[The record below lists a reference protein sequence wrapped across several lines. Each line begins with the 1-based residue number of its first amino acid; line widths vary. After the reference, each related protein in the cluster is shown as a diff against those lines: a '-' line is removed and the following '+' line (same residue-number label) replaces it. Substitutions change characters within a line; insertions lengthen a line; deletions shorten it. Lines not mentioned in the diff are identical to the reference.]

1 MKEKLLNRNIWL
13 LIVGQNTSAI
23 GNEVYYMALVFW
35 LQYTL
40 SSTLMLGTIMSIST
54 LVMVATGYYS
64 GILVDRYNR
73 KTIIII
79 SDILSGTIILI
90 ISVLAMYNVLRFWH
104 LVILTPILSFLAG
117 LLSPAVRSIFPDLI
131 KNDTLMKA
139 NSINETGNRI
149 SRIIGP
155 SVAGGLYG
163 IYSIP
168 VLFFLN
174 AISFFVSGIME
185 LFIEVPHVEK
195 SKKQQKSIIE
205 EVKTSFKYI
214 SANIA
219 LKHVLIYTVLAN
231 IFGAPLMII
240 LPKYFEKYLSAS
252 QAVMANS
259 FSIRGLGA
267 VIALMSISI
276 LMKSAKNYWKIFIL
290 TTFGTWVSILLLG
303 VFINVNFSI
312 LVLFLMGAFGVTT
325 TTILMTVVQINVPSH
340 ERGKFFG
347 MFGALSMAVTPL
359 SMFIFGIVGE
369 FADIPLIFI
378 IASSLNIISLYYLF
392 IIKKDFKSLF
402 LRVIEDQ
409 KAAC

>member
-1 MKEKLLNRNIWL
+1 MKKRILNINTWL

-54 LVMVATGYYS
+54 FVLVATGYYS

-73 KTIIII
+73 KTIIVT
-79 SDILSGTIILI
+79 SDLLSGAIILI
-90 ISVLAMYNVLRFWH
+90 ISVLAMYNVLGFWH
-104 LVILTPILSFLAG
+104 LAILTPILSFLAG
-117 LLSPAVRSIFPDLI
+117 LLSSAVRSIFPDLI
-131 KNDTLMKA
+131 KHDALMKA

-149 SRIIGP
+149 ARIIGP
-155 SVAGGLYG
+155 SIAGGLY
-163 IYSIP
+163 SIFSITA
-168 VLFFLN
+168 LFFLN
-174 AISFFVSGIME
+174 AVSFIVSGIME
-185 LFIEVPHVEK
+185 MFIEIPFSEK
-195 SKKQQKSIIE
+195 EKKQQKSIIE
-205 EVKTSFKYI
+205 EVKISFKYI
-214 SANIA
+214 SENTA

-252 QAVMANS
+252 QAVVASS
-259 FSIRGLGA
+259 FSLRGLGA

-276 LMKSAKNYWKIFIL
+276 LLKNAKNYWKLFIL
-290 TTFGTWVSILLLG
+290 TSFGTWVSILLLG
-303 VFINVNFSI
+303 VFINVNFAI
-312 LVLFLMGAFGVTT
+312 LVLFLQGAFGVTT
-325 TTILMTVVQINVPSH
+325 TTLLMTVVQINVPSN

-359 SMFIFGIVGE
+359 SMFIFGLVGE
-369 FADIPLIFI
+369 FTDIPLIFI
-378 IASSLNIISLYYLF
+378 IASSLNIFSLYYLF

-402 LRVIEDQ
+402 LRVVED
-409 KAAC
+409 KEVAC